1 MNEIRLYKKPLFK
14 MFLIQYGYILGLEAG
29 LLISYNYVDFN
40 FYVFQLLL
48 MPVFLVLI
56 FSKYN
61 KSITTIEI
69 DINNKLIRLNQNLFL
84 ILTKKYEISFKD
96 IYIKLRWKWLLN
108 YYTQVI
114 EIKEKGKLIAVIPLK
129 GSIWNMDELNKLIHT
144 LIDLKKQGEIDAD
157 LG

>member
-1 MNEIRLYKKPLFK
+1 

-29 LLISYNYVDFN
+29 LLISYNYIDFN

-48 MPVFLVLI
+48 VPVFLVIL

-69 DINNKLIRLNQNLFL
+69 DINSKLIRINQNLFL
-84 ILTKKYEISFKD
+84 IFTKKYEISFKD
-96 IYIKLRWKWLLN
+96 IHIKSRWKWLLI

-114 EIKEKGKLIAVIPLK
+114 EIKDKGKLIAVIPLK
-129 GSIWNMDELNKLIHT
+129 GSIWNKDELNELIQT
-144 LIDLKKQGEIDAD
+144 FMDLKK
-157 LG
+157 